1 MDRRLLGFETAAKVS
16 EAAIQRIEQYSNGRP
31 GLIDALYDRAV
42 TLPGTRLTGQVSDD
56 AVVEAA
62 ERLGLGEADG
72 APRVFRENE
81 TDDDRGSKR
90 HLVRWFVLAF
100 GAASVAGLVVYFGP
114 TLIGTSADWFA
125 GLRRTAINWSTS
137 DRLRGATAR
146 SEVVRREPGVANG
159 RPRAS
164 APEGS
169 NSQGRAARPTEAPRA
184 TSMRPTPEQ
193 ISAMIAGAREGDVG
207 ELTRLVSSGVPANVR
222 DTNGFT
228 PLMVAVA
235 NDRVSAARALLDR
248 GAEINARTRGGIT
261 SLMLGIIND
270 RPDVVKLLL
279 ERGADINAQ
288 SGSGWT
294 ALSFAV
300 WRGDDALVRVL
311 LDHGAKPNLVDKQG
325 WTPLDYATA
334 KDAASD
340 AGER

>member
-1 MDRRLLGFETAAKVS
+1 MSDVTTLEPEILNAISGASDEGALEAVRVGALGKK
-16 EAAIQRIEQYSNGRP
+16 
-31 GLIDALYDRAV
+31 
-42 TLPGTRLTGQVSDD
+42 
-56 AVVEAA
+56 
-62 ERLGLGEADG
+62 
-72 APRVFRENE
+72 
-81 TDDDRGSKR
+81 GSISA
-90 HLVRWFVLAF
+90 VLA
-100 GAASVAGLVVYFGP
+100 
-114 TLIGTSADWFA
+114 TLGKMSPDE
-125 GLRRTAINWSTS
+125 RRT
-137 DRLRGATAR
+137 
-146 SEVVRREPGVANG
+146 
-159 RPRAS
+159 
-164 APEGS
+164 
-169 NSQGRAARPTEAPRA
+169 
-184 TSMRPTPEQ
+184 
-193 ISAMIAGAREGDVG
+193 
-207 ELTRLVSSGVPANVR
+207 
-222 DTNGFT
+222 
-228 PLMVAVA
+228 
-235 NDRVSAARALLDR
+235 R